1 MTAAGLVPARL
12 SSSLSADVVRCRGRE
27 MIGGHRDTVIDLEIS
42 VTLILIY
49 SGVILEKIRATN
61 ETVLR
66 RSLDISKGKKG

>member
-1 MTAAGLVPARL
+1 
-12 SSSLSADVVRCRGRE
+12 